1 MGQSIMTRQSLCDEN
16 TKEAGPKAAGLWSAF
31 ARGEAWKAGRY
42 PLLTIIAFLYLVPV
56 IVLILTS
63 FKTQVQIM
71 SKAPSW
77 IFMPT
82 LANYR
87 NVLMEQGFFRYMVN
101 SLIVG
106 SVATLFTLIIG
117 GFASYAL
124 VRFNFFGRGAI
135 SFSTLLLRMIP
146 PAVLIVPIYVL
157 WTFFRLADTRLGLV
171 IVYIGFNLPFT
182 IWVLISFISDIPMEL
197 EEAAVVDGCGPWR
210 IFFQIILPLIKPGL
224 AAAAIFT
231 FRIAWNE
238 FLLALVLTNRITRTL
253 PVATTI
259 YLTDIGVEWG
269 NITAMGTVV
278 ALPAILFTFL
288 AAKQLIAGLTAGAVK
303 T

>member
-1 MGQSIMTRQSLCDEN
+1 MKDRSLTDSSAREDSG
-16 TKEAGPKAAGLWSAF
+16 EAGFWSAF
-31 ARGEAWKAGRY
+31 VRGRAWKAGRY
-42 PLLTIIAFLYLVPV
+42 PLLSILAFLYLVPV
-56 IVLILTS
+56 IVLIMTS
-63 FKTQVQIM
+63 FKTQIQIM
-71 SKAPSW
+71 SQAPSW

-82 LANYR
+82 LANYQR
-87 NVLMEQGFFRYMVN
+87 VLMEQGCFRYLIN

-106 SVATLFTLIIG
+106 SVATFFTLLIG

-124 VRFNFFGRGAI
+124 VRFKFFGRSVI

-146 PAVLIVPIYVL
+146 PAVLVVPIYVL
-157 WTFFRLADTRLGLV
+157 WTFFRLADTRLGLI
-171 IVYIGFNLPFT
+171 IVYVGLNLPFT
-182 IWVLISFISDIPMEL
+182 IWVLISFISDIPIEL
-197 EEAAVVDGCGPWR
+197 EEAAVVDGCGPWK
-210 IFFQIILPLIKPGL
+210 IFFQVILPLIKPGL

-238 FLLALVLTNRITRTL
+238 FLLALVLTNRVTRTL

-269 NITAMGTVV
+269 NIMAMGTLV

-288 AAKQLIAGLTAGAVK
+288 AARQLIAGLTAGAVK

>member
-1 MGQSIMTRQSLCDEN
+1 MNTEN
-16 TKEAGPKAAGLWSAF
+16 TAREGSRGIGFWSDF
-31 ARGEAWKAGRY
+31 ARGKAWKAGRY
-42 PLLTIIAFLYLVPV
+42 PLLSILAFLYLVPV

-63 FKTQVQIM
+63 FKTQIQIM
-71 SKAPSW
+71 DEVPSW

-87 NVLMEQGFFRYMVN
+87 NVLVEQGFFRYLIN

-106 SVATLFTLIIG
+106 SVSTFFTLLIG

-124 VRFNFFGRGAI
+124 VRFNFFGREAI
-135 SFSTLLLRMIP
+135 SFTTLLLRMIP
-146 PAVLIVPIYVL
+146 PAVLVVPIYVL
-157 WTFFRLADTRLGLV
+157 WTFFRLSDTLPGLI

-182 IWVLISFISDIPMEL
+182 IWVLISFISDIPIEL
-197 EEAAVVDGCGPWR
+197 EEAAVVDGCGPWK
-210 IFFQIILPLIKPGL
+210 IFFQIILTLIKPGL

-231 FRIAWNE
+231 FRLAWNE
-238 FLLALVLTNRITRTL
+238 FILALVLTNRLTRTL

-259 YLTDIGVEWG
+259 YMTDIGVEWG
-269 NITAMGTVV
+269 NITAMGTLV
-278 ALPAILFTFL
+278 AVPAILFTFL

>member
-1 MGQSIMTRQSLCDEN
+1 MKNQSLDADN
-16 TKEAGPKAAGLWSAF
+16 TGREDSGNIGFWSTF
-31 ARGEAWKAGRY
+31 IHGKTWKAGRY
-42 PLLTIIAFLYLVPV
+42 PLLSILAFFYLVPV
-56 IVLILTS
+56 IVLIMTS
-63 FKTQVQIM
+63 LKTQIQIM
-71 SKAPSW
+71 SPAPSW

-82 LANYR
+82 LGNYR
-87 NVLMEQGFFRYMVN
+87 NVLMEQGFLRYLIN

-106 SVATLFTLIIG
+106 SVSTFFTLLIG

-124 VRFNFFGRGAI
+124 VRFNFLGRGTI

-146 PAVLIVPIYVL
+146 PAVLVVPIYVL
-157 WTFFRLADTRLGLV
+157 WTLFRLADTLPGLI
-171 IVYIGFNLPFT
+171 IVYVGLNLPFT
-182 IWVLISFISDIPMEL
+182 IWVLISFISDIPLEL
-197 EEAAVVDGCGPWR
+197 EEAAVVDGCGPWK

-238 FLLALVLTNRITRTL
+238 FLLALVLTNRLTRTL

-259 YLTDIGVEWG
+259 YMTDIGVEWG
-269 NITAMGTVV
+269 NITAMGTLV

-288 AAKQLIAGLTAGAVK
+288 AARQLIAGLTAGAVK

>member
-1 MGQSIMTRQSLCDEN
+1 MKNQSLDADNRGREGSGN
-16 TKEAGPKAAGLWSAF
+16 IGFWSTF
-31 ARGEAWKAGRY
+31 AHGKAWKAGRY
-42 PLLTIIAFLYLVPV
+42 PLLSILAFLYLVPV
-56 IVLILTS
+56 IVLIMTS
-63 FKTQVQIM
+63 LKTQIQIM
-71 SKAPSW
+71 SRAPSW

-82 LANYR
+82 LGNYR
-87 NVLMEQGFFRYMVN
+87 NVLMEQGFLRYLIN

-106 SVATLFTLIIG
+106 SVSTFFTLIIG

-124 VRFNFFGRGAI
+124 VRFNFFGRGTI

-146 PAVLIVPIYVL
+146 PAVLVVPIYVL
-157 WTFFRLADTRLGLV
+157 WTLFRLADTLPGLI
-171 IVYIGFNLPFT
+171 IVYVGLNLPFT
-182 IWVLISFISDIPMEL
+182 IWVLISFISDIPLEL
-197 EEAAVVDGCGPWR
+197 EEAAVVDGCGPWK

-238 FLLALVLTNRITRTL
+238 FLLALVLTNRLTRTL

-259 YLTDIGVEWG
+259 YMTDIGVEWG
-269 NITAMGTVV
+269 NITAMGTLV

-288 AAKQLIAGLTAGAVK
+288 AARQLIAGLTAGAVK

>member
-1 MGQSIMTRQSLCDEN
+1 MKENSSLPSEN
-16 TKEAGPKAAGLWSAF
+16 TAKNNRQNAESRPAHSS
-31 ARGEAWKAGRY
+31 REIWKAGKS
-42 PLLTIIAFLYLVPV
+42 LLIFILAFVYLVPV

-71 SKAPSW
+71 EKGFGW

-82 LANYR
+82 LANYS
-87 NVLMEQGFFRYMVN
+87 NVLLEQGFLRYLTN

-106 SVATLFTLIIG
+106 LVATFFTLLIG

-135 SFSTLLLRMIP
+135 SFGTLLIRMIP
-146 PAVLIVPIYVL
+146 PAVLVVPIYVL
-157 WTFFRLADTRLGLV
+157 WSYFGLSDTRLGLIIIYV
-171 IVYIGFNLPFT
+171 GLNLPFT
-182 IWVLISFISDIPMEL
+182 IWVLISFISDVPVEL
-197 EEAAVVDGCGPWR
+197 EEAAVVDGCGPWK
-210 IFFQIILPLIKPGL
+210 IFFTIILPLIKPGL

-238 FLLALVLTNRITRTL
+238 FILALVLTNRMTRTL

-259 YLTDIGVEWG
+259 YLTDTGVEWG
-269 NITAMGTVV
+269 NITAMGTLV
-278 ALPAILFTFL
+278 ALPAIIFTFL

-303 T
+303 G

>member
-1 MGQSIMTRQSLCDEN
+1 MKENPSVSSENMATHNRQSGESR
-16 TKEAGPKAAGLWSAF
+16 AAHST
-31 ARGEAWKAGRY
+31 REIWKAGKS
-42 PLLTIIAFLYLVPV
+42 LLIFILAFVYLVPV

-71 SKAPSW
+71 EKGFGW

-82 LANYR
+82 LANYS
-87 NVLMEQGFFRYMVN
+87 NVLLEQGFLRYLTN

-106 SVATLFTLIIG
+106 LVATFFTLLIG

-135 SFSTLLLRMIP
+135 SFGTLLIRMIP
-146 PAVLIVPIYVL
+146 PAVLVVPIYVL
-157 WTFFRLADTRLGLV
+157 WSYFGLSDTRLGLIIIYV
-171 IVYIGFNLPFT
+171 GLNLPFT
-182 IWVLISFISDIPMEL
+182 IWVLISFISDVPVEL
-197 EEAAVVDGCGPWR
+197 EEAAVVDGCGPWK
-210 IFFQIILPLIKPGL
+210 IFFTIILPLIKPGL

-238 FLLALVLTNRITRTL
+238 FILALVLTNRMTRTL

-259 YLTDIGVEWG
+259 YLTDTGVEWG
-269 NITAMGTVV
+269 NITAMGTLV
-278 ALPAILFTFL
+278 ALPAIIFTFL

-303 T
+303 G

>member
-1 MGQSIMTRQSLCDEN
+1 MTNQSRSIDSKEMKNPTRERLG
-16 TKEAGPKAAGLWSAF
+16 GPF
-31 ARGEAWKAGRY
+31 IQREAWKAGKTV
-42 PLLTIIAFLYLVPV
+42 LIFILAFVYLIPV

-63 FKTQVQIM
+63 FKTQIQIM

-82 LANYR
+82 LGNYS
-87 NVLMEQGFFRYMVN
+87 NVLFEQGFLRYLGN
-101 SLIVG
+101 SLTVG
-106 SVATLFTLIIG
+106 LISTLLTLIIG
-117 GFASYAL
+117 GLASYAL
-124 VRFNFFGRGAI
+124 VRFNFYGRGTI

-146 PAVLIVPIYVL
+146 PAVLVVPIYVL
-157 WTFFRLADTRLGLV
+157 WTYFGLADTLAGLIV
-171 IVYIGFNLPFT
+171 IYIGLNLPFT
-182 IWVLISFISDIPMEL
+182 IWVLISFISDIPVEL

-210 IFFQIILPLIKPGL
+210 IFFRVILPLIKPGL

-238 FLLALVLTNRITRTL
+238 SILALVLTNRVTRTL

-259 YLTDIGVEWG
+259 YLTDTGIEWG
-269 NITAMGTVV
+269 NITAMGTLV
-278 ALPAILFTFL
+278 ALPAIIFTFL

-303 T
+303 G